1 MRSKKI
7 FRSKKSNYWKYKFD
21 SIVNKI
27 WQVWHVPD
35 NHPFTIK
42 NYSFLYKVQKN
53 GRGGDVPLYIKE
65 GVTFKLLDMLSIFEE
80 SVSNVQ
86 IFANHAESLSNQ
98 NLPTYILSD
107 SNIDLLK
114 MSHKENK

>member
-1 MRSKKI
+1 
-7 FRSKKSNYWKYKFD
+7 
-21 SIVNKI
+21 
-27 WQVWHVPD
+27 
-35 NHPFTIK
+35 
-42 NYSFLYKVQKN
+42 
-53 GRGGDVPLYIKE
+53 
-65 GVTFKLLDMLSIFEE
+65 MLSIFEE

-86 IFANHAESLSNQ
+86 IFANHAESLSNR